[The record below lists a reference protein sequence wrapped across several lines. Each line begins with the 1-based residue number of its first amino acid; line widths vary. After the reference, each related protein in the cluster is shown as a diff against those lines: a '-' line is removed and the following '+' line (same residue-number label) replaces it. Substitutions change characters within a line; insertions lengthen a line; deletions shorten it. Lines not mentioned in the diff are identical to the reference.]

1 MAEGATPLAFAL
13 CVPDSC
19 SDAEIE
25 AGLEKNLEEATGEYV
40 DLNVYPSVTKHG
52 LKFDFDAGDVVM
64 L

>member
-1 MAEGATPLAFAL
+1 M
-13 CVPDSC
+13 PDSC